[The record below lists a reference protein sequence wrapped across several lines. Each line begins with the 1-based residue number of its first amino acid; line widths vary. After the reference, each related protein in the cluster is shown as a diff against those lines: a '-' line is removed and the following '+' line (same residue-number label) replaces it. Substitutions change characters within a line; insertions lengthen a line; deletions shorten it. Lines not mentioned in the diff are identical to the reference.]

1 MKIRYIVGRAGK
13 GKSHLVLKEI
23 KQKLEDEH
31 HNKLILLVPEQFKLQ
46 AERDL
51 IYKMNLPGIMDV
63 DILSFSTLAHKV
75 FNEVGGLARIHLND
89 QGKNMILRKVIDESE
104 RDLSIYKKASQQDGF
119 IIKLNGIISELKQH
133 EISPQMLKENADH
146 LQGNTILNE
155 KVRDIAI
162 IYEKFNQYIEG
173 RYIDSEDYLNLL
185 IEKMEEAEFL
195 KSTEI
200 WVDGLTNFTPQTY
213 YIMEKLI
220 TIAKQVTVT
229 FTFEIGEN
237 RDGDLFSIPE
247 RAFRKIGN
255 IAKRYAISEELIDL
269 NNNQSEFM
277 GKTPEIAHLERE
289 LFAYPYESFHE
300 SSKKI
305 ILFAG
310 INSLNEIENVAA
322 RMVSLVRD
330 EGYRWKDISLICN
343 EMDSY
348 GMLIKRVFEEYS
360 IPCFL
365 DKKRTIMH
373 NPIVEFIL
381 STLTIIQKGYRYEDV
396 FRYFKTGF
404 SGIATE
410 PIEKLENY
418 VLKLGIRGNLWKEPF
433 TRDIGQNLDE
443 LNNSRI
449 KFIEPIERL
458 EKKIKNKGQIG
469 ETTRAIY
476 EYLHQLNVTEQLEG
490 WIESLKLEGS
500 YEYVNEN
507 TQIWNTVMEM
517 LDQLV
522 EIIGEQTV
530 ALKEYIRIL
539 EAGFES
545 VELGIIPTTVDQV
558 LVGSIQRSK
567 TNDIRA
573 IFVVGAN
580 DGILPSKN
588 DDDTILTDDE
598 RLLLKAKGMELSNN
612 HENRFCQEKF
622 NIYSAFSKPSEFF
635 WMSYSMADQEG
646 KALRPSVLIERIK
659 KLFKDVKVDS
669 GILESQ
675 HQERLICTPGST
687 FKYMVEGFRMKM
699 DGKPMNDLWLEVY
712 GWYNGRREWDLRKG
726 AIIEGLFHK
735 NQINYI
741 EEKNAKNLYKLP
753 IRASVSRLEQFVRCP
768 FAHFIKYGLR
778 PSKRELY
785 QIEAPDIGQIFHSAM
800 EEFTK
805 KLKEDNLEW
814 RGLERE
820 HCNIMSDAVVDKV
833 VLEHKH
839 GIMESSSRYK
849 YLTNRL
855 KRISRRALWTMTEH
869 IKKGG
874 FKPLEYELS
883 FGLNQ
888 AYPPIEIELQDGEKI
903 LLEGRIDRIDIFD
916 ADKHS
921 FVKIID
927 YKSGDKDFNLSD
939 VYNGLQL
946 QLIVYL
952 DAVLSNG
959 DKLNRESMK
968 PAGIFYYKID
978 DPMVKTD
985 EKGLDIIEKEIQ
997 KKLKMKGLVLKD
1009 VNIVKEM
1016 DREINGYSNIIP
1028 VGINKDNGFYSNSSV
1043 VDNEEFQGL
1052 ILHVKKLIKE
1062 ITREMLKGKVCIE
1075 PTKSGNQS
1083 ACTYCS
1089 YRSICQFDI
1098 MFEENNHKNVKKF
1111 TDIEVLEKVLSI
1123 GGEAKDGKM
1132 D

>member
-1 MKIRYIVGRAGK
+1 
-13 GKSHLVLKEI
+13 
-23 KQKLEDEH
+23 
-31 HNKLILLVPEQFKLQ
+31 
-46 AERDL
+46 
-51 IYKMNLPGIMDV
+51 
-63 DILSFSTLAHKV
+63 
-75 FNEVGGLARIHLND
+75 
-89 QGKNMILRKVIDESE
+89 
-104 RDLSIYKKASQQDGF
+104 
-119 IIKLNGIISELKQH
+119 
-133 EISPQMLKENADH
+133 
-146 LQGNTILNE
+146 
-155 KVRDIAI
+155 
-162 IYEKFNQYIEG
+162 
-173 RYIDSEDYLNLL
+173 
-185 IEKMEEAEFL
+185 
-195 KSTEI
+195 
-200 WVDGLTNFTPQTY
+200 
-213 YIMEKLI
+213 
-220 TIAKQVTVT
+220 
-229 FTFEIGEN
+229 
-237 RDGDLFSIPE
+237 
-247 RAFRKIGN
+247 
-255 IAKRYAISEELIDL
+255 
-269 NNNQSEFM
+269 
-277 GKTPEIAHLERE
+277 
-289 LFAYPYESFHE
+289 
-300 SSKKI
+300 
-305 ILFAG
+305 
-310 INSLNEIENVAA
+310 
-322 RMVSLVRD
+322 
-330 EGYRWKDISLICN
+330 
-343 EMDSY
+343 
-348 GMLIKRVFEEYS
+348 
-360 IPCFL
+360 
-365 DKKRTIMH
+365 
-373 NPIVEFIL
+373 
-381 STLTIIQKGYRYEDV
+381 
-396 FRYFKTGF
+396 
-404 SGIATE
+404 
-410 PIEKLENY
+410 
-418 VLKLGIRGNLWKEPF
+418 
-433 TRDIGQNLDE
+433 
-443 LNNSRI
+443 
-449 KFIEPIERL
+449 
-458 EKKIKNKGQIG
+458 
-469 ETTRAIY
+469 
-476 EYLHQLNVTEQLEG
+476 
-490 WIESLKLEGS
+490 
-500 YEYVNEN
+500 
-507 TQIWNTVMEM
+507 
-517 LDQLV
+517 
-522 EIIGEQTV
+522 
-530 ALKEYIRIL
+530 
-539 EAGFES
+539 
-545 VELGIIPTTVDQV
+545 
-558 LVGSIQRSK
+558 
-567 TNDIRA
+567 
-573 IFVVGAN
+573 
-580 DGILPSKN
+580 
-588 DDDTILTDDE
+588 
-598 RLLLKAKGMELSNN
+598 
-612 HENRFCQEKF
+612 
-622 NIYSAFSKPSEFF
+622 
-635 WMSYSMADQEG
+635 
-646 KALRPSVLIERIK
+646 
-659 KLFKDVKVDS
+659 
-669 GILESQ
+669 
-675 HQERLICTPGST
+675 
-687 FKYMVEGFRMKM
+687 
-699 DGKPMNDLWLEVY
+699 
-712 GWYNGRREWDLRKG
+712 
-726 AIIEGLFHK
+726 
-735 NQINYI
+735 
-741 EEKNAKNLYKLP
+741 
-753 IRASVSRLEQFVRCP
+753 
-768 FAHFIKYGLR
+768 
-778 PSKRELY
+778 
-785 QIEAPDIGQIFHSAM
+785 M

>member
-13 GKSHLVLKEI
+13 GKSHMVLREI
-23 KQKLEDEH
+23 KQKLE
-31 HNKLILLVPEQFKLQ
+31 NGPQNNLILLVPEQFKLQ

-51 IYKMNLPGIMDV
+51 IYKMNLPGIIGV

-75 FNEVGGLARIHLND
+75 LNEVGGLTRIYLND
-89 QGKNMILRKVIDESE
+89 QGKNMVLRKIIDESE
-104 RDLSIYKKASQQDGF
+104 KDLSIYRKASQQDGF
-119 IIKLNGIISELKQH
+119 IIKLNRIITELKQH
-133 EISPQMLKENADH
+133 EISPNMLKENADH
-146 LQGNTILNE
+146 LQGNAILNW

-162 IYEKFNQYIEG
+162 IYDKFNQYLEG
-173 RYIDSEDYLNLL
+173 RYIDTEDYLSLL
-185 IEKMEEAEFL
+185 IRKMEEAEFL
-195 KSTEI
+195 KNTEI
-200 WVDGLTNFTPQTY
+200 WVDGLTSFTPQTY

-220 TIAKQVTVT
+220 TLAKQVTIT
-229 FTFEIGEN
+229 FTLEIGQN
-237 RDGDLFSIPE
+237 RDGDLFSISE
-247 RAFRKIGN
+247 KAFQRIKN
-255 IAKRYAISEELIDL
+255 IANRYAISEEFIDL
-269 NNNQSEFM
+269 NNSQS
-277 GKTPEIAHLERE
+277 GLIRKSPEIEHLERE
-289 LFAYPYESFHE
+289 LFSYPHESFKE
-300 SSKKI
+300 STKKI

-310 INSLNEIENVAA
+310 INRLNEIENVAA

-348 GMLIKRVFEEYS
+348 GMLIKRVFEEYG

-365 DKKRTIMH
+365 DKKRAIMH
-373 NPIVEFIL
+373 NPIIEFML
-381 STLTIIQKGYRYEDV
+381 SALTIIQKNYRYEDV

-404 SGIATE
+404 SGIGE
-410 PIEKLENY
+410 ESIENLENY
-418 VLKLGIRGNLWKEPF
+418 VLKLGIRGNWWKEPF
-433 TRDIGQNLDE
+433 TRDIGQDLDK
-443 LNNSRI
+443 LNDSRI
-449 KFIEPIERL
+449 KFIKPMIIL
-458 EKKIKNKGQIG
+458 EEKIKNKGQIG
-469 ETTRAIY
+469 KITRALY
-476 EYLHQLNVTEQLEG
+476 EYLQELKVAEQLG
-490 WIESLKLEGS
+490 FWIESLKKEGS

-507 TQIWNTVMEM
+507 TQIWNTVMGI

-522 EIIGEQTV
+522 EIIGEKAVT
-530 ALKEYIRIL
+530 LKEYIRIL

-588 DDDTILTDDE
+588 DEDTILTDDE
-598 RLLLKAKGMELSNN
+598 RLILKDKGMELSSS
-612 HENRFCQEKF
+612 HENRFCQEKL
-622 NIYSAFSKPSEFF
+622 NIYSAFSKPSDFF

-646 KALRPSVLIERIK
+646 RALRPSILIERIK
-659 KLFKDVKVDS
+659 KLFKDVKVES
-669 GILESQ
+669 GILESG
-675 HQERLICTPGST
+675 HQDRLICTPGST

-712 GWYNGRREWDLRKG
+712 GWYNGSAEWDLRRE

-741 EEKNAKNLYKLP
+741 EAKNARNIYKSP
-753 IRASVSRLEQFVRCP
+753 IRASVSRLEQFARCP

-785 QIEAPDIGQIFHSAM
+785 QIEAPDVGEIFHRAM
-800 EEFTK
+800 EEFTES
-805 KLKEDNLEW
+805 LKEGKLEW
-814 RGLERE
+814 RDLERKS
-820 HCNIMSDAVVDKV
+820 CDSMSDAVIDKV
-833 VLEHKH
+833 VSGHKH
-839 GIMESSSRYK
+839 GIMGSSSRYK

-855 KRISRRALWTMTEH
+855 KRISRRALWIMAEH
-869 IKKGG
+869 IKKGS
-874 FKPLEYELS
+874 FQPLEYELP

-888 AYPPIEIELQDGEKI
+888 AYPPIEIELHDGEKI
-903 LLEGRIDRIDIFD
+903 FLEGRIDRIDIFD
-916 ADKHS
+916 SDKDS

-927 YKSGDKDFNLSD
+927 YKSGNKDFNLSD

-978 DPMVKTD
+978 DPMIKTD
-985 EKGLDIIEKEIQ
+985 EKDLDIIEKEIQ

-1009 VNIVKEM
+1009 VNIIKKM
-1016 DREINGYSNIIP
+1016 DREINGYSDIIP
-1028 VGINKDNGFYSNSSV
+1028 VGISKENGFYSNSSV
-1043 VDNEEFQGL
+1043 ADNEEFQGL
-1052 ILHVKKLIKE
+1052 ILHVKRLIKE
-1062 ITREMLKGKVCIE
+1062 ITVEMLKGKVCIE
-1075 PTKSGNQS
+1075 PIKNGNQS

-1098 MFEENNHKNVKKF
+1098 MFEENKYKNVKKL
-1111 TDIEVLEKVLSI
+1111 TDEEVLKKMLLI
-1123 GGEAKDGKM
+1123 GGADKDGKM